1 MKSYHKILTLLL
13 FIFSTYSFAKDKDCF
28 KVITSPI
35 TTNPFISTFER
46 YQDKS
51 YDFDASLKDSIGGIL
66 RAYVL
71 RYDSINSFH
80 VVVYS
85 DNKYDSYLGY
95 WVGISKDNGHT
106 WQRYYTGLGDSRPYY
121 IKYQPM
127 VPLIKND
134 SIIEIE
140 VAEVKQISQE
150 VLPSH
155 PAEFGLT
162 KDNLLLQINI
172 NRLKTDSDQD
182 GLTDIEEDKLLT
194 NPFSNDTD
202 KDGVVD
208 ALDKNPRYKNQNNKY
223 ATLYAYMI
231 NSINYV
237 SMDSNIISFNEPEIT
252 IKSNIPFP
260 NQTYIIVSD
269 DAHIQH
275 VCKTSYSLIILNTL
289 EWNLYDNKHL
299 STPGQLYVSSLKR
312 KKGTHNQYTV
322 TIDKHG
328 YGVTF
333 QVTEKKGYWIVRVIE
348 AWQA

>member
-1 MKSYHKILTLLL
+1 MKNCFKIFILLL
-13 FIFSTYSFAKDKDCF
+13 IVLSIPSLAKEGGAI

-35 TTNPFISTFER
+35 TNNPYTNIYER
-46 YQDKS
+46 YQYESYYFDKR
-51 YDFDASLKDSIGGIL
+51 YKDSIAGL
-66 RAYVL
+66 PKAYVL
-71 RYDSINSFH
+71 RYDSINNFH
-80 VVVYS
+80 VVIYS
-85 DNKYDSYLGY
+85 DNKYDSHLGY
-95 WVGISKDNGHT
+95 WVGISNDKGKS
-106 WQRYYTGLGDSRPYY
+106 WLRYYTGIGDCRPYY
-121 IKYQPM
+121 IKYKSM

-134 SIIEIE
+134 STIEVE

-150 VLPSH
+150 ILPSS
-155 PAEFGLT
+155 PAKYGLT

-172 NRLKTDSDQD
+172 NRLKIDSDND
-182 GLTDIEEDKLLT
+182 GLTDIEEDKILT

-299 STPGQLYVSSLKR
+299 STPRQLYVSSLKR